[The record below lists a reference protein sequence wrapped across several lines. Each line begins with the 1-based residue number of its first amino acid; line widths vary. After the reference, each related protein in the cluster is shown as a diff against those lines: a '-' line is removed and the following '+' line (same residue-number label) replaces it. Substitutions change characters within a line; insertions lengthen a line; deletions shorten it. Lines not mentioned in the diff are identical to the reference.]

1 GFASPSINNP
11 SVTEPGL
18 FSRRLATADTTAIKG
33 VAVTAT
39 SSDDIEQMVI
49 SGSGAGT
56 AAIPISASI
65 HVINNHTNAY
75 IDQGAKVNTADEAD
89 AGSGQSGLVAAGS
102 DYYHLGVAGAAGVA
116 GVAAVG
122 AGVDVSVVTLH
133 TLAYID
139 GGATVNAQND
149 VSVLAR
155 SKERVLSI
163 G

>member
-1 GFASPSINNP
+1 HGFSTGQAVDYSNGGGSNIGGLTSGNTYYAIVDPNHPTKLRLAATKDDALAGNALLLTTTGTGSTHTLNPQGFASPSINTP

-75 IDQGAKVNTADEAD
+75 IDQGAKVNT
-89 AGSGQSGLVAAGS
+89 
-102 DYYHLGVAGAAGVA
+102 
-116 GVAAVG
+116 
-122 AGVDVSVVTLH
+122 
-133 TLAYID
+133 
-139 GGATVNAQND
+139 
-149 VSVLAR
+149 
-155 SKERVLSI
+155 
-163 G
+163 